1 MQNYIVTPRTQLLG
15 KNFFANDV
23 QEFFHHNQIQ
33 NKWYNQVFSG
43 KPGYAVY
50 NFGSGER
57 LNTGYP
63 IFLSGKP
70 TVLCFC
76 DYTHRYNLFAR

>member
-1 MQNYIVTPRTQLLG
+1 M
-15 KNFFANDV
+15 
-23 QEFFHHNQIQ
+23 FFHNNQIQ
-33 NKWYNQVFSG
+33 NKLYSQVFSG

-70 TVLCFC
+70 TYFVFVITPTGTIYSQVDRVLFF
-76 DYTHRYNLFAR
+76 RKE